1 MAKFKF
7 EFIFLVS
14 VSAGNYV
21 MQQKFEHGTVRWCNG
36 PNQETEASTHFLHFV
51 LFWMYGYYKFEDQL
65 FLL

>member
-21 MQQKFEHGTVRWCNG
+21 MQQKFKHGTVRWCNG

-51 LFWMYGYYKFEDQL
+51 LF
-65 FLL
+65 